1 MFVCSTNDMKL
12 SMPDEGYTRFRE
24 AISTGYIRIYH
35 LKVCSGQRT
44 ITFMETH
51 VASRRP
57 FIALL
62 DDLITEKTKQ
72 TNINIQHIHMIVI
85 FISTSRIIEYINYC
99 KSIPTMVFLLTTNI
113 NSERFKTGLH
123 LCKLA
128 YVSTITPRGS
138 LLTASAT

>member
-1 MFVCSTNDMKL
+1 MKL

-51 VASRRP
+51 VFVASRRP

-62 DDLITEKTKQ
+62 DDLITEKNK
-72 TNINIQHIHMIVI
+72 TNKHKHPAY
-85 FISTSRIIEYINYC
+85 TYDC
-99 KSIPTMVFLLTTNI
+99 HLPFLLA
-113 NSERFKTGLH
+113 L
-123 LCKLA
+123 
-128 YVSTITPRGS
+128 VV
-138 LLTASAT
+138 